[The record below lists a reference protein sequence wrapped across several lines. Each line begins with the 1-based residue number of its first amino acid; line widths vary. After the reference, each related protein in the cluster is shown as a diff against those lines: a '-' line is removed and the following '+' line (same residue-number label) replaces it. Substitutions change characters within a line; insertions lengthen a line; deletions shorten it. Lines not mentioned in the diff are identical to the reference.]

1 MENKIIKL
9 KEKLDKA
16 KVSYEEKIPD
26 DPEFATRL
34 IFEITAGREKHECS
48 MIYSDEYLDEALNC
62 NFENFRFI
70 KGYEAVWSSEF
81 GIIEAEVGNVDVPGR
96 FFINRLHRLINKP
109 DENDG
114 EENEEEITKIDL
126 PKVKDFEISL
136 GYSTQEF
143 SFLTGT
149 RERGPRGRHSRRI
162 TLKIQNT
169 KATTHD
175 LNKELL
181 EKIANSIFFQIDLAF
196 EIPINL
202 QAQREGWIERR
213 NKRIRKQ
220 MFVDKTATI
229 SEPKYEYDTEPISLY
244 WYAKESMNMPIF
256 QYLAFYQTIE
266 FYYPIYS
273 SYEAKQK
280 IQSLIKDPRFN
291 ANRDADITK
300 IISTIKVSSGGKS
313 FGNERDQINST
324 IKACTDN
331 TELLNFFKADE
342 NRFIFYA
349 ENKGKNI
356 AAQKISVKNETADFV
371 TEVSERIYEIR
382 CRIVHS
388 KASEGNFDVLLPYS
402 TEVKSLNF
410 DIELIEF
417 ISRKVLITSSR
428 PLNI

>member
-1 MENKIIKL
+1 M
-9 KEKLDKA
+9 
-16 KVSYEEKIPD
+16 
-26 DPEFATRL
+26 
-34 IFEITAGREKHECS
+34 
-48 MIYSDEYLDEALNC
+48 
-62 NFENFRFI
+62 
-70 KGYEAVWSSEF
+70 
-81 GIIEAEVGNVDVPGR
+81 
-96 FFINRLHRLINKP
+96 
-109 DENDG
+109 
-114 EENEEEITKIDL
+114 
-126 PKVKDFEISL
+126 
-136 GYSTQEF
+136 
-143 SFLTGT
+143 
-149 RERGPRGRHSRRI
+149 
-162 TLKIQNT
+162 
-169 KATTHD
+169 
-175 LNKELL
+175 
-181 EKIANSIFFQIDLAF
+181 
-196 EIPINL
+196 
-202 QAQREGWIERR
+202 R

-220 MFVDKTATI
+220 MFVDKTSTI

-244 WYAKESMNMPIF
+244 LYAKESMNMPIF
-256 QYLAFYQTIE
+256 EYLAFYQTIE
-266 FYYPIYS
+266 FYFPIYS
-273 SYEAKQK
+273 SYEVKQK

-313 FGNERDQINST
+313 FGNERDQISST

-342 NRFIFYA
+342 NRFNFYA

-388 KASEGNFDVLLPYS
+388 KAPEGNFGVLLPYS

>member
-1 MENKIIKL
+1 MENKIKKL

-26 DPEFATRL
+26 DPEYATKL
-34 IFEITAGREKHECS
+34 IFEIPAGREKHECFI
-48 MIYSDEYLDEALNC
+48 IYMDEYLDEALNC
-62 NFENFRFI
+62 NFEKFRFI
-70 KGYEAVWSSEF
+70 KGHEAVWSNEL
-81 GIIEAEVGNVDVPGR
+81 GIIEAEVGNVAEPGR
-96 FFINRLHRLINKP
+96 FLFNRLHELINKP
-109 DENDG
+109 EKNDG

-136 GYSTQEF
+136 GYCTQEF
-143 SFLTGT
+143 AFLTGT
-149 RERGPRGRHSRRI
+149 RVRGPRGRHSRRV
-162 TLKIQNT
+162 TLKIQNI

-196 EIPINL
+196 EIPIYL
-202 QAQREGWIERR
+202 QAQREGWIEKRI
-213 NKRIRKQ
+213 KRIRKQ
-220 MFVDKTATI
+220 MFVDKTATLF
-229 SEPKYEYDTEPISLY
+229 EPKYEYDTEPISLY

-266 FYYPIYS
+266 FYFPIYS
-273 SYEAKQK
+273 NYEAKQK
-280 IQSLIKDPRFN
+280 IQSIIKDPRFN
-291 ANRDADITK
+291 SNRDADITK

-313 FGNERDQINST
+313 FGNERDQISST
-324 IKACTDN
+324 LKACTDN

-342 NRFIFYA
+342 NRFDFYA

-356 AAQKISVKNETADFV
+356 ATQKVSVKNEAADFV
-371 TEVSERIYEIR
+371 AEVAERIYEIR

-402 TEVKSLNF
+402 TEVNNLNF

-428 PLNI
+428 PLNV